1 MNKKRFVKAELIGLT
16 IEITNSKNKSL
27 MGLKGK
33 IIDETKNMLTIEKNN
48 IIKRIIKNQS
58 TLYFPKQKIK
68 INFTLPK
75 SCYATVA
82 LEFFFQQHQP
92 QN

>member
-27 MGLKGK
+27 IGLKGK

-68 INFTLPK
+68 INGKFLIGRPEDRLK
-75 SCYATVA
+75 KLKKKDISD
-82 LEFFFQQHQP
+82 
-92 QN
+92 